1 MNGIRSALG
10 LGLALAVAVAGCTSD
25 TATAPYDDA
34 AFVRLDGADQGGQ
47 GFTTTLSGDEE
58 APVPVN
64 TPGTGTF
71 TMTIN
76 PGQGMLC
83 YELAVSNLTSAVT
96 NAHIHIGPPGVAG
109 PPVVQLD
116 PSFEGSTSDC
126 LSVEATLL
134 RQIRTN
140 PAAYYVNVHTVMFG
154 AGEVRGQLD

>member
-1 MNGIRSALG
+1 MNGIRSALV
-10 LGLALAVAVAGCTSD
+10 LSLALAACSGD

-71 TMTIN
+71 RMTIN
-76 PGQGMLC
+76 PGQGVLC
-83 YELAVSNLTSAVT
+83 YELAVANLTSAVT
-96 NAHIHIGPPGVAG
+96 NAHIHVGPPGVAG

-116 PSFEGSTSDC
+116 PSFEGSTTDC

>member
-1 MNGIRSALG
+1 
-10 LGLALAVAVAGCTSD
+10 
-25 TATAPYDDA
+25 
-34 AFVRLDGADQGGQ
+34 
-47 GFTTTLSGDEE
+47 
-58 APVPVN
+58 
-64 TPGTGTF
+64 
-71 TMTIN
+71 
-76 PGQGMLC
+76 
-83 YELAVSNLTSAVT
+83 
-96 NAHIHIGPPGVAG
+96 VAG